1 MINIWIRSQD
11 KTKLCRAECLSIG
24 RNSFNEWCIYNND
37 IELGA
42 YSSEEECIYI
52 LDIIQMSLKERINL
66 TCYTKLNFVY
76 EMPKLGDKE

>member
-11 KTKLCRAECLSIG
+11 KTILCKPECLNIG
-24 RNSFNEWCIYNND
+24 KNAFSKWCIYSNY

-42 YSSEEECIYI
+42 YNSEEECIYV
-52 LDIIQMSLKERINL
+52 LDIIQKMLEERIDL